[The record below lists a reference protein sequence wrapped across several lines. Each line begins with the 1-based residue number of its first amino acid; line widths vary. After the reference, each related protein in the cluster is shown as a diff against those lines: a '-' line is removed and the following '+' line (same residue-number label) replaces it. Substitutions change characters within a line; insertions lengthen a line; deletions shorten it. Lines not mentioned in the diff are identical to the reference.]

1 MGFLKGEG
9 LNSLRM
15 GFFFFFRGFLMMLDG
30 FLRYFLGN
38 PEGSRKDL

>member
-15 GFFFFFRGFLMMLDG
+15 GFFFFRGFLMMLDG